1 MSTSPTR
8 QTKETAAPDTRYP
21 PISDYGAIGDG
32 RSIALVSRRGSVD
45 WWCLPRFDSDP
56 VFARLLDADLG
67 GYFAIEP
74 LEPAETRRRY
84 RPDTNIL
91 ETEFHTASG
100 RVLIVDFMPALTERQ
115 KKIFP
120 VPYRMLVRR
129 LRCHA
134 GRVTL
139 RITVRLRPSFGRRT
153 PDVQRLQPAWY
164 SIGWADQLCIL
175 YSQVPLEIRGGT
187 LTGSITLEQG
197 QRLDL
202 ALAYSPEA
210 PAELPIPQHFDL
222 LERLTEDFWCT
233 WVGHCWYRGPYRDAV
248 IRSALALKLMI
259 YAPSGAIIAAP
270 TTSLPEYIGGVRNW
284 DYRYC
289 WLRDAA
295 FTVRV
300 LLNLGFHREADAFVD
315 WLLHATRLT
324 HPELQV
330 VYSIYGET
338 HLPERLL
345 TDLEGYRGSR
355 PVRVGNDAS
364 RQFQLD
370 VYGEVLD
377 ALAIYRRTGRPLER
391 DDHTLIRGLAS
402 VIMRRWQEPDDGI
415 WEVRSGRA
423 HHVHSKAMCAVG
435 LRRVRELA
443 RLDGFSI
450 PEGEIARTEAAI
462 EDWILRH
469 GYDPELGAFVSV
481 PGRGLDAALLV
492 LALIDCFL
500 SPRDPRVVGT
510 VEAIARY
517 LARGELVYRYLREDG
532 LPGPEGAFVICSFW
546 LAAALARIGQLER
559 AFEHFERLL
568 QRAND
573 LGLLAEEIDP
583 ASGEQLGNFPQ
594 AFSHIGLID
603 TALALEELS
612 GRERLPVSV
621 AAS

>member
-1 MSTSPTR
+1 MR
-8 QTKETAAPDTRYP
+8 DAATLDARYP
-21 PISDYGAIGDG
+21 PIGDYGLIGDG
-32 RSIALVSRRGSVD
+32 RSVALVSRRGSVD

-56 VFARLLDADLG
+56 VFSRLLDADLG
-67 GYFAIEP
+67 GFFAIEP
-74 LEPAETRRRY
+74 LEPSQTQRRY
-84 RPDTNIL
+84 RAETNIL
-91 ETEFHTASG
+91 ETEFHTSSG
-100 RVLIVDFMPALTERQ
+100 RVLVVDFMPALTERQ
-115 KKIFP
+115 KRLVP
-120 VPYRMLVRR
+120 VPYRMLLRR
-129 LRCHA
+129 LRCVE
-134 GRVTL
+134 GQVTL
-139 RITVRLRPSFGRRT
+139 RITVRLRPGFGRRT
-153 PDVQRLQPAWY
+153 PDVRRLPPVWY
-164 SIGWADQLCIL
+164 SIGWSDQLCVL
-175 YSQVPLEIRGGT
+175 YSQQPLQIRGGT
-187 LTGSITLEQG
+187 VTGIVSLDAG

-202 ALAYSPEA
+202 ALAYSSEA

-222 LERLTEDFWCT
+222 LERLTEEFWRS
-233 WVGHCWYRGPYRDAV
+233 WAARCWYRGPYRDHV
-248 IRSALALKLMI
+248 LRSALALKLLT

-270 TTSLPEYIGGVRNW
+270 TTSLPEEIGGVRNW

-300 LLNLGFHREADAFVD
+300 LLNLGYHREADAFVD

-391 DDHTLIRGLAS
+391 DDHALIRGLAN

-423 HHVHSKAMCAVG
+423 QHVHSKAMCAVG

-450 PEGEIARTEAAI
+450 PEAEIARTEAAI
-462 EDWILRH
+462 EEWVLRY

-492 LALIDCFL
+492 LALTDCFL
-500 SPRDPRVVGT
+500 SPRDPRIVGT
-510 VEAIARY
+510 VEAIAQH
-517 LARGELVYRYLREDG
+517 LAHRELVYRYLREDG
-532 LPGPEGAFVICSFW
+532 LPGKEGAFVICSFW
-546 LAAALARIGQLER
+546 LAEALARIGQLDR
-559 AFEHFERLL
+559 AVEHFERLL
-568 QRAND
+568 KRTND
-573 LGLLAEEIDP
+573 LGLLAEQIDP
-583 ASGEQLGNFPQ
+583 ASGAQLGNFPQ
-594 AFSHIGLID
+594 AFSHIGLVD
-603 TALALEELS
+603 AALALEELG
-612 GRERLPVSV
+612 GRERLPVSI

>member
-1 MSTSPTR
+1 MREMTTGSTVL
-8 QTKETAAPDTRYP
+8 EAYDV
-21 PISDYGAIGDG
+21 PIGDYGMIGDG

-74 LEPAETRRRY
+74 LEPAETSRRY
-84 RPDTNIL
+84 RPETNIL
-91 ETEFHTASG
+91 ETEFETASG
-100 RVLIVDFMPALTERQ
+100 RVLVVDFMPALTERQ
-115 KKIFP
+115 KKVIP
-120 VPYRMLVRR
+120 VPYRMLLRR
-129 LRCHA
+129 LRCLA

-139 RITVRLRPSFGRRT
+139 RVTVRLRPGFGRYT
-153 PDVQRLQPAWY
+153 PAVQRLRPAWY

-175 YSQVPLEIRGGT
+175 FTQVPLEIRGGT
-187 LTGSITLEQG
+187 VTGSITIEHG

-222 LERLTEDFWCT
+222 LERLTEEFWHS
-233 WVGHCWYRGPYRDAV
+233 WVEHCWYRGPYRDAV
-248 IRSALALKLMI
+248 IRSALALKLMT

-270 TTSLPEYIGGVRNW
+270 TTSLPEHIGGVRNW

-300 LLNLGFHREADAFVD
+300 LLNLGYHREADAFVD

-391 DDHTLIRGLAS
+391 DDHVLIRGLAQ

-423 HHVHSKAMCAVG
+423 QHVHSKAMCVVG

-450 PEGEIARTEAAI
+450 PEAEIARTEAAI
-462 EDWILRH
+462 EDWVLRY
-469 GYDPELGAFVSV
+469 GYDLELGAFVSV
-481 PGRGLDAALLV
+481 PGHGLDASLLV
-492 LALIDCFL
+492 LALTDCFL
-500 SPRDPRVVGT
+500 SPRDPRIVGT

-517 LARGELVYRYLREDG
+517 LARGELVYRYLRDDG

-546 LAAALARIGQLER
+546 LAEALARIGQLDR
-559 AFEHFERLL
+559 AVEHFERLL
-568 QRAND
+568 GRAND

-603 TALALEELS
+603 AALALEELS
-612 GRERLPVSV
+612 GRERPLVSV